1 MDDQQ
6 QQTIIE
12 WRSVSHSFGKVKALD
27 QLSLRI
33 KQGEL
38 FGFLGPNGAG
48 KTTALRIAVGLVRP
62 NQGETFFNGTPSQRS
77 ESRRSMVY
85 LPEEIRFS
93 GAFRL
98 GEWIRHQI
106 GLRGGEKMGALEAL
120 DRLGLSS
127 RIDSPVKGFSKGM
140 KRRAALAL
148 IVACRPSIWIL
159 DEPTADLDVQG
170 REMVEN
176 LLLDAKREGAT
187 IFLSSHILS
196 DVERV
201 CDRVGVIDKGRLIRT
216 AEPAEMI
223 PQPYLVDL
231 TLQSKSERGEAEL
244 LAGGRPHFLSPEG
257 RRIRIFVADRAEG
270 ESVTREMEERGVAV
284 AQSTFRPASLRDAIG
299 SILP

>member
-1 MDDQQ
+1 MTGTEEQGM
-6 QQTIIE
+6 IE
-12 WRSVSHSFGKVKALD
+12 WRSVSRSFGKVRALD
-27 QLSLRI
+27 ELSLTVNR
-33 KQGEL
+33 GEL

-62 NQGETFFNGTPSQRS
+62 HRGEVFLGGIS
-77 ESRRSMVY
+77 SRRSECRRSAVY

-98 GEWIRHQI
+98 GEWLRHQI
-106 GLRGGEKMGALEAL
+106 GLRRGDKRRSADAIE
-120 DRLGLSS
+120 RLGLSS
-127 RIDSPVKGFSKGM
+127 RIASPVKGFSKGM

-148 IVACRPSIWIL
+148 IVACRPSLWLL
-159 DEPTADLDVQG
+159 DEPTADLDVEG

-176 LLLDAKREGAT
+176 ILLDAKREGAT

-201 CDRVGVIDKGRLIRT
+201 CDRVGVIHEGRLIRT
-216 AEPAEMI
+216 AVPSEMI
-223 PQPYLVDL
+223 PQPFLVDI
-231 TLQSKSERGEAEL
+231 TLGSAAGDAEF
-244 LAGGRPHFLSPEG
+244 LAGGRVHFLSPEG
-257 RRIRIFVADRAEG
+257 RRLRIFVTGREEG
-270 ESVTREMEERGVAV
+270 DVVVREMEERGVVV